1 MIAIAMAAAAL
12 RKSDGRAIA
21 LAEHGLP
28 SWLVPTL
35 WVAAVE
41 CVDIYAYAHVRTHL
55 YRTVIDSIRYRICT
69 YSVRLVCR
77 PKFSRARN
85 SVRIGHPFT
94 LCCSSCCCMGALPF
108 ADAVGRPHLGA
119 IEESEQRAEVG
130 RDVCPWG
137 GTSPSGIH
145 EYLSYS

>member
-1 MIAIAMAAAAL
+1 MVAIAMAAAAL

-55 YRTVIDSIRYRICT
+55 YRTVIDSIRYRA
-69 YSVRLVCR
+69 
-77 PKFSRARN
+77 ARDGTHR
-85 SVRIGHPFT
+85 VPQ
-94 LCCSSCCCMGALPF
+94 GARGW
-108 ADAVGRPHLGA
+108 D
-119 IEESEQRAEVG
+119 
-130 RDVCPWG
+130 
-137 GTSPSGIH
+137 T
-145 EYLSYS
+145 

>member
-1 MIAIAMAAAAL
+1 MVAIAMAAAAL

-94 LCCSSCCCMGALPF
+94 LWC
-108 ADAVGRPHLGA
+108 
-119 IEESEQRAEVG
+119 E
-130 RDVCPWG
+130 
-137 GTSPSGIH
+137 
-145 EYLSYS
+145 